1 MISWITPVSYQ
12 LRANARA
19 SDQLRASRATGIQST
34 ADLHL
39 HANPQQ
45 SPAFFFFV
53 RWECIMNHNTSP
65 RLYYM
70 GPAFMREAV
79 RM

>member
-1 MISWITPVSYQ
+1 MEHELMHTSSYDRSNT
-12 LRANARA
+12 LRY
-19 SDQLRASRATGIQST
+19 SHT
-34 ADLHL
+34 
-39 HANPQQ
+39 
-45 SPAFFFFV
+45 FFFFV

-79 RM
+79 RMQRAHATKVGWDPGGIPTYVLPT